1 MAAVEE
7 AFLAQCRSEAGLYS
21 HGWAP
26 HCKHFER
33 MRERSPAEMWR
44 GGEHVGK
51 FCFLA
56 HSQPGISWASESVL
70 PWASSLAGPPFSSSL
85 KSRHPLR
92 VNGHV
97 CSVLNIHLSS
107 SEPKESCNNAL
118 FSVSHTI
125 SNNIWLN
132 GLNFHTGLKKKHH
145 LNQLLLHFFVQL
157 VNSLSLLCYICHPC
171 LKHKHQTFGDLSAS
185 K

>member
-7 AFLAQCRSEAGLYS
+7 AFLAEWRSEAGLYS

-56 HSQPGISWASESVL
+56 HSQPGISWVSESVL
-70 PWASSLAGPPFSSSL
+70 PRASSWAGPPFSSSL

-92 VNGHV
+92 LKGHV
-97 CSVLNIHLSS
+97 RSVLSIHFGQT
-107 SEPKESCNNAL
+107 KESCNDAL
-118 FSVSHTI
+118 LSVLHTI
-125 SNNIWLN
+125 FDNIWLN
-132 GLNFHTGLKKKHH
+132 GVNFHTGLNKTKKH

-157 VNSLSLLCYICHPC
+157 VNSPSLLCYICHPC